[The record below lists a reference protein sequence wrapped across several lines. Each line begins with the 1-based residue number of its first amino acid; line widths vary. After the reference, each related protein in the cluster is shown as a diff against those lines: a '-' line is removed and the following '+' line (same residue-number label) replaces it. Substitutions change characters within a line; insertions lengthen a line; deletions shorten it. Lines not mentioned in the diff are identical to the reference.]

1 MSLMNLLDSIPTQAR
16 QLCYIGNGSDT
27 AEICDK
33 AFQRSGV
40 VFFWISKSKA
50 RLLDNTAG
58 FALKPG
64 NLYYKFNFSVA
75 DRKHF
80 ESAEKLAEPDDITGF
95 TVRTLQIFGMNR
107 AVEDG
112 LAIKKTTFLC
122 CTVETPKV

>member
-1 MSLMNLLDSIPTQAR
+1 MNLLDGIPTQAR
-16 QLCYIGNGSDT
+16 QFCYIGNGSDT
-27 AEICDK
+27 ADICDK

-40 VFFWISKSKA
+40 VFFRISKSKV

-64 NLYYKFNFSVA
+64 NLYYKLNFSVA
-75 DRKHF
+75 DWRHF
-80 ESAEKLAEPDDITGF
+80 ESARKLAEPDDIAGL

-107 AVEDG
+107 AMEDG
-112 LAIKKTTFLC
+112 LAIKKTTFLY

>member
-1 MSLMNLLDSIPTQAR
+1 MNILYSIPTQAR

-33 AFQRSGV
+33 TFQRSGV
-40 VFFWISKSKA
+40 VFFRISKSKA
-50 RLLDNTAG
+50 RLLDNTTA

-64 NLYYKFNFSVA
+64 NLYYKLNFPFA

-80 ESAEKLAEPDDITGF
+80 ESARKLAESCDITGF
-95 TVRTLQIFGMNR
+95 TVLTLQIVGMNR
-107 AVEDG
+107 TMEDG
-112 LAIKKTTFLC
+112 LTFKKTTFLY